1 VETAGRTVHSGLGL
15 GVGTKVGSRE
25 ESTELNVDREEGLSV
40 SAVSCSGI
48 VMIGRVFSTG
58 DQSWLHGSGTG
69 AKMKSKLFSSCS
81 MAAIIGIRL
90 IVDSVARASLT
101 YDRAVLAKDQTD
113 TMALLDWVALRFSS
127 CVRYCRDIA
136 EKTTHL
142 QGSLYARPHSE
153 RR

>member
-1 VETAGRTVHSGLGL
+1 VHSGLGL

-58 DQSWLHGSGTG
+58 DQSWLHGG

-81 MAAIIGIRL
+81 MVAIIGIRL

-101 YDRAVLAKDQTD
+101 HDRAVLAKDQTD
-113 TMALLDWVALRFSS
+113 TIALLDWVALRFSS
-127 CVRYCRDIA
+127 CVRYCKNIK
-136 EKTTHL
+136 EKTTHP